1 MYALVCIMLTRHTQ
15 GIDEGGKWKGESLI
29 SDVQILLLILF
40 NFFFH
45 QSHSQ

>member
-1 MYALVCIMLTRHTQ
+1 MYYVNKAYIM
-15 GIDEGGKWKGESLI
+15 DEGGKWKGESLI